1 MVTTVTNL
9 GRSGLFDWVVQR
21 ATAVIL
27 LLYFVFLVGFFACH
41 PDLSYGEWKG
51 LFDHTAMRI
60 FSAAALLSIVA
71 HAWIGLWGVSTDY
84 LTVRLMGPK
93 ATGLR
98 LAFQAAYTIVL
109 FSFLVWGIQVLWG

>member
-1 MVTTVTNL
+1 MVTAVTNL
-9 GRSGLFDWVVQR
+9 GRSGLFDWLVQR

-27 LLYFVFLVGFFACH
+27 LLYVVFLVGFFAFH
-41 PDLSYGEWKG
+41 PNLSYGEWKG
-51 LFDHTAMRI
+51 LFGHTAVRV
-60 FSAAALLSIVA
+60 FSVAALFAIVA

-93 ATGLR
+93 ATALR

-109 FSFLVWGIQVLWG
+109 FSYLVWGIQVFWS